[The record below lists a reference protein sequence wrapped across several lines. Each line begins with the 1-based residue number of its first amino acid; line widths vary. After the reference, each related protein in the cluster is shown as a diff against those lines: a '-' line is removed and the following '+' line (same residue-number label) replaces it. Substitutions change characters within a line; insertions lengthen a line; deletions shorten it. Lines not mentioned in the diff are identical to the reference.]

1 MPTES
6 TLPVEFLSTAYLGE
20 KGQLT
25 IPKQYREAL
34 TLMTGAPLAVLQL
47 GSGLLLIPAQDRFR
61 PLCDPL
67 STVFTGHAVSAE
79 DLLATLPEA
88 RAQVYAELYPEL
100 APPAVPQSKK
110 RRKRA

>member
-6 TLPVEFLSTAYLGE
+6 TLPVEFLSTTYLGE

-34 TLMTGAPLAVLQL
+34 TLTTGAPLAVLQL
-47 GSGLLLIPAQDRFR
+47 GSGLLLIPEQDRFR
-61 PLCDPL
+61 QLCDRL
-67 STVFTGHAVSAE
+67 SAVFTGHAVSAK

-100 APPAVPQSKK
+100 AQPAAAQPKK